1 MTRIEGDLSL
11 MSAADLVLWLGNRQH
26 TGRLALERGEHRKLI
41 QIQAGAAV
49 HASSND
55 PREFF
60 GQFLVNFGL
69 VTEEQLAR
77 AFQTQQETKVMLG
90 RILIMIGIC
99 TEEQVKK
106 TLEFQIRETL
116 LDSLL
121 WSHGHFAFES
131 TPSAGAPGEDLG
143 VRLPLLD
150 VHQEGAQRAQHWE
163 AIRAVFPHE
172 HLSLVVHERRVPPSI
187 RPGTFE
193 GRILQLARGGLMLES
208 VKVELHSTDFLFY
221 ARLYEL
227 YRQGIVEPRE
237 TGPLQPLVEYPPAP
251 PGPHADRAKAALA
264 QANYQEALRYTK
276 AAVEEEPS
284 NRELA
289 ELHRQAEAKRVAQ
302 VRASLPPE
310 DSVPRLLQPVEQ
322 ILRRRISAK
331 ERYILTRI
339 DGNKSIREITQI
351 SPMREVEATEIFRRL
366 KEEGLIG
373 F

>member
-11 MSAADLVLWLGNRQH
+11 MSAADLILWLGNRQH
-26 TGRLALERGEHRKLI
+26 TGRLALQRGEHKKLI
-41 QIQAGAAV
+41 QIRDGAAV

-55 PREFF
+55 PREFL

-99 TEEQVKK
+99 SEDQVKK

-116 LDSLL
+116 LDTLL
-121 WSHGHFAFES
+121 WSHGRFAFES
-131 TPSAGAPGEDLG
+131 TPSAAAPGEDLG
-143 VRLPLLD
+143 VRLPLVD
-150 VHQEGAQRAQHWE
+150 IHQEGAQRAQHWD

-172 HLSLVVHERRVPPSI
+172 HLSLVVHESRVPPTL

-193 GRILQLARGGLMLES
+193 GRIIQLARGGLMLES
-208 VKVELHSTDFLFY
+208 VKIDLHSTDFLFY

-227 YRQGIVEPRE
+227 YRQGILEPRE
-237 TGPLQPLVEYPPAP
+237 TGPLQPFIEHSPVT
-251 PGPHADRAKAALA
+251 PGPHADLAKAAFE
-264 QANYQEALRYTK
+264 QANYGEALRHAK
-276 AAVEEEPS
+276 AGAAAEPA
-284 NRELA
+284 NHELA
-289 ELHRQAEAKRVAQ
+289 ELTRKAEAKRVEQ

-310 DSVPRLLQPVEQ
+310 DSVPHLLQPVEL
-322 ILRRRISAK
+322 ILQRRISAK

-366 KEEGLIG
+366 REEGLIG